1 MNPALTIARKELEYI
16 PDYDYLVV
24 NNELS
29 QAVREVLAIVQAEE
43 NRVGRY
49 RDPIK
54 GFLKQENQ

>member
-1 MNPALTIARKELEYI
+1 
-16 PDYDYLVV
+16 VV